1 MALDH
6 AQLERLLCERLC
18 ADVRVHRR
26 HDDVLMLESPFT
38 FPDGDHYPI
47 YLSENPGR
55 RRQAERSRAHAHARQ
70 LRA

>member
-6 AQLERLLCERLC
+6 VQLERLLCERLC
-18 ADVRVHRR
+18 ANVRVHRR

-47 YLSENPGR
+47 YLTETPGGGG
-55 RRQAERSRAHAHARQ
+55 QAERPRPHADACQ

>member
-6 AQLERLLCERLC
+6 AQLESLLCERLC
-18 ADVRVHRR
+18 ANVRVHRR

-38 FPDGDHYPI
+38 IPDGDHYPI
-47 YLSENPGR
+47 YLTETPWR
-55 RRQAERSRAHAHARQ
+55 RRQAERSRPHADACQ